1 MSKEIKNLLA
11 IFNNP
16 ELTSKELEHYALKI
30 VAQLKEQEHYAL
42 KIVALLNA
50 SREKAKS

>member
-16 ELTSKELEHYALKI
+16 ELTSKER
-30 VAQLKEQEHYAL
+30 EHYAL

>member
-1 MSKEIKNLLA
+1 MSKEIKDLLD

-16 ELTSKELEHYALKI
+16 KLTSKER
-30 VAQLKEQEHYAL
+30 EHYAL

-50 SREKAKS
+50 NREKAKS